1 MIEVRLETAR
11 LIMRM
16 IRLEDFEAYAALGAD
31 PEIMRFLGG
40 KTWDRLESWRNM
52 CAMIGHWHFRGYGIW
67 AVEEK
72 ASGSFIG
79 RIGLH
84 YPETW
89 PGFELG
95 WTLARHAQGKG
106 YATEAAGRALEYA
119 FTELD
124 RDHVISLINP
134 ENLPSIRVAERLG
147 ETVEGQTELLG
158 HEVLIYGID
167 RQTWRAGKHNKSD
180 A

>member
-1 MIEVRLETAR
+1 MDEVRLETDR
-11 LIMRM
+11 LVMRW

-31 PEIMRFLGG
+31 PEVMRYLGG
-40 KTWDRLESWRNM
+40 KTWDRLESWRHM

-67 AVEEK
+67 AIEEK
-72 ASGSFIG
+72 ATGQFIG

-106 YATEAAGRALEYA
+106 YATEAAKRSLEYA
-119 FTELD
+119 FNELD

-134 ENLPSIRVAERLG
+134 ENHASIRVAERIG

-167 RQTWRAGKHNKSD
+167 RDTWRAGQQTKS
-180 A
+180 